1 MTALRTLMIWV
12 GGIALVA
19 ATLVDT
25 LAVIGRQVGFAIH
38 GAIELIQAAVLIA
51 GSLALIAA
59 TAANQHARV
68 HLVLDRLGPSRV
80 WFERASELLMALFIA
95 ALLVGSCWLAAE
107 LWNSHEV
114 SEIAGVPW
122 RWLRLFTNLSLAVI
136 VVITLRQVVRGH
148 RS

>member
-1 MTALRTLMIWV
+1 MSLRSLMIWT

-38 GAIELIQAAVLIA
+38 GAIELIQAAVLVA
-51 GSLALIAA
+51 GSLALISA

-68 HLVLDRLGPSRV
+68 HLVLDRLGKSRA
-80 WFERASELLMALFIA
+80 WIERFSELLMAIFVA
-95 ALLVGSCWLAAE
+95 ALLTGSAWLAVD

-114 SEIAGVPW
+114 SELAGVPW
-122 RWLRLFTNLSLAVI
+122 RWLRLFANMSLAVI
-136 VVITLRQVVRGH
+136 IILTLRHLVRGG
-148 RS
+148 RR